1 MSGKSRTPWLLAA
14 GTLGVGCVV
23 VLAVVVAILVVP
35 AWLAKR
41 AADEITELVVEAG
54 DELTA
59 ARCPDGS
66 SVFMNWEGE
75 YPGPVVSVTREVQL
89 MGRGEPC
96 QEEASISCAVPSGLY
111 HPWGDKGAGFATVRG
126 VDRYR
131 ASVDRKL
138 WDGEVTAGDEVE
150 VIGYFGEGF
159 CLFRVG
165 GQEMQGECPGV
176 GPDDGFVEI
185 PTPEVTPIQA
195 FQVRC
200 NNGVKAWIDV
210 GDALFETEGVQ
221 RGAITGYGEVA
232 ASGDSVI

>member
-1 MSGKSRTPWLLAA
+1 MLAI

-23 VLAVVVAILVVP
+23 VVAVVVAILVVP

-54 DELTA
+54 DGEA
-59 ARCPDGS
+59 AERCPDGS

-89 MGRGEPC
+89 TGRGEPC
-96 QEEASISCAVPSGLY
+96 QEEAALACSVPTGLY
-111 HPWGDKGAGFATVRG
+111 HPWGDRGAGFATIRG

-131 ASVDRKL
+131 ATADRKL
-138 WDGEVTAGDEVE
+138 WDGEVSAGTEVE

-159 CLFRVG
+159 CLFRIL
-165 GQEMQGECPGV
+165 GQEMQGECPGMS
-176 GPDDGFVEI
+176 PDDGFVEI
-185 PTPEVTPIQA
+185 PTPEVQQIQA

-200 NNGVKAWIDV
+200 SNGVKAWVDV
-210 GDALFETEGVQ
+210 DDPLWEVDGVQ